1 MMKKQT
7 VTRTLATCLGVA
19 MLAAPF
25 SALSGA
31 ASAKPA
37 AVDQKN
43 TPHQNRD
50 TNKAKQKKTS
60 DKRREITEEAL
71 AAIRET
77 ENALRALEKKDNKK
91 ALAALEKA
99 TGKLEIILARD
110 PKLALAPVAVNSSVN
125 DLIADIAT
133 VNKLKKKAITAL
145 KEGRLQEARRL
156 IGGLASET
164 VISVT
169 SLPLATYPDAIK
181 QAAKL
186 IDEGKVK
193 EGRVV
198 LETALSTL
206 VVTDTVIPLPLTT
219 ARVLLSDAQK
229 LAEKK
234 NRSAEENKKL
244 EEALT
249 LARKELEFAEA
260 LGYGSK
266 KTFKGFYEEIKNISK
281 KTSNGK
287 SGHGFFVKIKQYLKD
302 AVGFSQNK

>member
-1 MMKKQT
+1 MKKQT
-7 VTRTLATCLGVA
+7 IKRTVATCLGVA
-19 MLAAPF
+19 MLAAPLNL
-25 SALSGA
+25 LSGTA
-31 ASAKPA
+31 LAKPA
-37 AVDQKN
+37 AVAPKT
-43 TPHQNRD
+43 TPHQNKD
-50 TNKAKQKKTS
+50 TNRAKQKKTS
-60 DKRREITEEAL
+60 DKRRQITEEAL

-77 ENALRALEKKDNKK
+77 ENALRALDKKDNQK

-110 PKLALAPVAVNSSVN
+110 PKLALAPVAVNSAVN

-133 VNKLKKKAITAL
+133 VNKLKKKAISAL
-145 KEGRLQEARRL
+145 KEGRLQDARRL

-193 EGRVV
+193 EGRTV

-206 VVTDTVIPLPLTT
+206 VVTDTIIPLPITT
-219 ARVLLSDAQK
+219 AQVLLSDAQK
-229 LAEKK
+229 LAEKN
-234 NRSAEENKKL
+234 NRSADENKQL
-244 EEALT
+244 EKALA
-249 LARKELEFAEA
+249 LAHKELEFAEA

-266 KTFKGFYEEIKNISK
+266 KTFKGFYEELNKISS
-281 KTSNGK
+281 KTGNGK
-287 SGHGFFVKIKQYLKD
+287 SGHGFFAKIKQHLKD
-302 AVGFSQNK
+302 AIGFSQKK